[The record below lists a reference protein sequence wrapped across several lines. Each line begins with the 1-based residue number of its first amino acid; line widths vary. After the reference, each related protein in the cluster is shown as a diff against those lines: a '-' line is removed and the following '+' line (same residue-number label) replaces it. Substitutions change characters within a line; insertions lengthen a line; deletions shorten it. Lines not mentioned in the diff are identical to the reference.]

1 MGPILVIGVGAIAL
15 LWYLGLLTPT
25 RMKWLGAATAAL
37 VGLRVLAMGRPLVA
51 AALFALG
58 GWLAWSAKAAEP
70 LAEAR
75 RLLGVG
81 RNATEAEIIAAW
93 RARMAA
99 THPDRGGSNAAASAI
114 NAARDR
120 LLQHAARRGRRP

>member
-1 MGPILVIGVGAIAL
+1 MGPILVVGVGAIAL
-15 LWYLGLLTPT
+15 LWYLGLLTPG
-25 RMKWLGAATAAL
+25 RMRWLGAAMAAF

-51 AALFALG
+51 AALFALA
-58 GWLAWSAKAAEP
+58 GWLAWSAKATDP

-81 RNATEAEIIAAW
+81 RDATEAEITAAW
-93 RARMAA
+93 RARMAEA
-99 THPDRGGSNAAASAI
+99 HPDRGGSNAAASAI

-120 LLQHAARRGRRP
+120 LLRHAARGDRR